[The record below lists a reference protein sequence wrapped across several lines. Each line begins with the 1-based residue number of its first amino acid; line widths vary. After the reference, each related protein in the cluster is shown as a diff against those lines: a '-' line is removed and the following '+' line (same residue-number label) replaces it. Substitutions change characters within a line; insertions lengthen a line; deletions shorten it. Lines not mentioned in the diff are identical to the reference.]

1 LKAAGRAT
9 SYRSTDGDEEGE
21 NVDIVTVE
29 RSTERVNTANTVV
42 GTEHDK
48 VVTDNDSDELSKIES
63 SMR

>member
-1 LKAAGRAT
+1 
-9 SYRSTDGDEEGE
+9 
-21 NVDIVTVE
+21 VDIVTVE